1 VQKNYRDLTSVPG
14 RAYRTSASSTNFA
27 RSRNEI
33 RAGHCQKS
41 SIALEDLMKLD
52 KVPTSVVQT
61 LKTKRDE
68 LFRQFENQPWKLSLA
83 TEIKVIDDQIAEE
96 SREKKKAWTDPAK

>member
-1 VQKNYRDLTSVPG
+1 
-14 RAYRTSASSTNFA
+14 
-27 RSRNEI
+27 
-33 RAGHCQKS
+33 
-41 SIALEDLMKLD
+41 MKLA

-83 TEIKVIDDQIAEE
+83 NEIKIIDDQIAEE
-96 SREKKKAWTDPAK
+96 SREKQKSRTVQAK

>member
-1 VQKNYRDLTSVPG
+1 
-14 RAYRTSASSTNFA
+14 
-27 RSRNEI
+27 
-33 RAGHCQKS
+33 
-41 SIALEDLMKLD
+41 MKLD

-83 TEIKVIDDQIAEE
+83 TEIKIIDDQIAEE
-96 SREKKKAWTDPAK
+96 SSEKKKSRTVQAK